1 MIDLASIS
9 RIGMVVFQLTVRDV
23 AYASSVVSFL
33 ADQGI
38 PRERLVSLANRVRKR
53 GPLLRLEDGR
63 RAIGAGAMCPIR
75 SDWAKAMKSL
85 NRGQLLSDVAG
96 RSGLR
101 KDYRRLAAWI
111 QRSTSNG
118 SL

>member
-1 MIDLASIS
+1 
-9 RIGMVVFQLTVRDV
+9 
-23 AYASSVVSFL
+23 
-33 ADQGI
+33 
-38 PRERLVSLANRVRKR
+38 
-53 GPLLRLEDGR
+53 
-63 RAIGAGAMCPIR
+63 MCPVR

-118 SL
+118 SLEEDGKRV